1 VCVGRGVMKRKI
13 LSRIM
18 RMRNNSDID
27 YYFDDDND
35 NFDHG
40 FNKAAMVE
48 LYGRNCPNIN
58 RQIQY

>member
-1 VCVGRGVMKRKI
+1 MKRKI

-40 FNKAAMVE
+40 FNKAATVE